1 MSFLQKNVLP
11 AHKDVKL
18 PLGKENLM
26 NIDKIIAR
34 QAAYYANDAQLFQ
47 TKGSILDLSL
57 PKFEKYAVCNLR
69 GGIGKS
75 TLTFNLAYDSQNI
88 LAIDTCPQGN
98 STAFF
103 SGGQAVTG
111 VTMYDA
117 LLPYTMPRMS
127 FPSNIALP
135 VENYN
140 QYFEGHNS
148 YFVPSSANLYEF
160 PTLLEGAL
168 AQARNIPV
176 VREAERAK
184 VQILESL
191 KSLIERELKK
201 LEVSRVII
209 DTSPFFSGATQLS
222 WHAVDALI
230 VPVRTDQQ
238 SVDSLELLL
247 DLLGNPNR
255 AFMRAMGDAGLSI
268 PKIQMVV
275 VTHCGWSTAP
285 GARNEPNNQTK
296 IYLKKV
302 KELISKNMQHFTT
315 NDPDNHIVPV
325 DDFLGSGRIA
335 SAKQIPIKCL
345 RPNQSFTINGQQVE
359 VNSSVE
365 KCQKQLSFISQS
377 IW

>member
-1 MSFLQKNVLP
+1 
-11 AHKDVKL
+11 
-18 PLGKENLM
+18 M
-26 NIDKIIAR
+26 NIDKIVAR
-34 QAAYYANDAQLFQ
+34 QAAYYANDAQLLHSN
-47 TKGSILDLSL
+47 GNILDLAL
-57 PKFEKYAVCNLR
+57 PKYERYAVCNLR

-75 TLTFNLAYDSQNI
+75 TLTFNIAYDSQNI

-103 SGGQAVTG
+103 SGATALSGT
-111 VTMYDA
+111 TIYDA
-117 LLPYTMPRMS
+117 LLPYTMPRMP
-127 FPSNIALP
+127 FPSNIAIP
-135 VENYN
+135 IDHYN
-140 QYFEGHNS
+140 SYFEKHNS
-148 YFVPSSANLYEF
+148 FFVPSSANLYEF

-176 VREAERAK
+176 PREAERAR

-191 KSLIERELKK
+191 KSLIDRELKK

-255 AFMRAMGDAGLSI
+255 AFLRAMGDAGLSI

-275 VTHCGWSTAP
+275 VTHCGWSTAS
-285 GARNEPNNQTK
+285 GARHEPNNQTK

-302 KELISKNMQHFTT
+302 KELISKNMNHFTT
-315 NDPDNHIVPV
+315 QDPDNHIVPV

-345 RPNQSFTINGQQVE
+345 KPNQNFTINGQHVE
-359 VNSSVE
+359 VNASVE
-365 KCQKQLSFISQS
+365 KCQKQLSFISKN